1 MKPYCQNHNNFIE
14 SLLPNSSTPECM
26 STHGLDE
33 YTFIH
38 LLLGS
43 GSKVYFP
50 ETKFHKLLAGHLF
63 WEYLETRKDFRD
75 LLFNG
80 KELINGSSKE
90 YNGDSIMNFLTDNLA
105 FYGGYKLQKKLN
117 LTKREFIMIFLLS
130 NLAASKISLFRFG

>member
-1 MKPYCQNHNNFIE
+1 MKSYCQNHNNFFE

-33 YTFIH
+33 FTFIH
-38 LLLGS
+38 LLSGT
-43 GSKVYFP
+43 GSKIYFP
-50 ETKFHKLLAGHLF
+50 ETKFYKLLASHLF
-63 WEYLETRKDFRD
+63 WEYLETRQDFRD

-90 YNGDSIMNFLTDNLA
+90 YNGDSFMNFLTDNIA
-105 FYGGYKLQKKLN
+105 FYGGYKLQKKIN